1 MPLLYESLAALAY
14 CGVGIAMMALGFV
27 VVDLLTPGKLREQ
40 IWVER
45 NRDAAILLAS
55 NILGVSIIVVAAIF
69 ASADALGAGLL
80 TTVVY
85 SIIGLVAMAVSFLLL
100 DAMTPGKLGELM
112 TSHEPHPA
120 VWVSAAMHVGIGLVI
135 AAALI

>member
-1 MPLLYESLAALAY
+1 MTLLNESLAALAY
-14 CGVGIAMMALGFV
+14 CGVGIVMMALGFV
-27 VVDLLTPGKLREQ
+27 VVDLLTPGKLRDQ

-55 NILGVSIIVVAAIF
+55 NVLGVSIIVVAAIF
-69 ASADALGAGLL
+69 ASEDSLGAGLL
-80 TTVVY
+80 STVIY
-85 SIIGLVAMAVSFLLL
+85 SVIGLVAMAVSFLLL

-120 VWVSAAMHVGIGLVI
+120 VWVSAAMHIGIGLVI